1 MKFNSL
7 FHVMCLFVVFSI
19 PYAQSSEAAPAPPSE
34 RERAME
40 EKIQQLENQLE
51 DANRTIS
58 DLQNQLE
65 AADSAAPEPQL
76 AQTVPEE
83 AAPAEVAPADV
94 ALVRTGHAEVAS
106 VEVALRDVRQSNAQ
120 SPASITSLGPEE
132 LMLGGVED
140 VSRLQYLAP
149 GLRYGQTG
157 HDVRLSMRGARS
169 NRIGPEATNVVG
181 MYEDGVYIATS
192 TEAQN
197 SYLDVARIDVL
208 RGPQITRFGQH
219 AYAGAVSIVSNKPS
233 FDGFGGFAE
242 MENGLPDKTRWRLTL
257 NLPATETLA
266 FRVAGLSESRSGWI
280 NNYHIESDSDDL
292 NDRKVQTVRGSML
305 WQPNDRFSILVWSR
319 YQDENGTGSAPW
331 GYQQI
336 GAYVDGE
343 LQPGNQFAADGSTP
357 DRGPWSVH
365 RNFISAAQYENWVNT
380 LDLNWDMG
388 FADLQWLFNFTSFHG
403 QQIYDND
410 YSDRGLPRTSAF
422 AGWDTSQTGWSNEL
436 RMTSRPGESLNWLVG
451 LYWSDRDA
459 EWGWLES
466 YAAVARQPDW
476 DIFGTYSTD
485 TQAVFGQVSYDF
497 SDRWAVTAGLRWND
511 QGKTMKSGQKDSW
524 DDVLWKAALE
534 YDLSE
539 RTMTY
544 FSASTGY
551 RAGGINTVPGVNPAW
566 EPEKLTAYELGLKTL
581 LADGKVQM
589 NLAAWYN
596 DFKDVQSQSF
606 LLMPYPGSPEATE
619 YTGNGG
625 SLDARGIEAEIQ
637 WSPMPHWNISTQI
650 AYTDA
655 KFGNYHAAN
664 LEGLGDIPGHS
675 NGELLQF
682 KGWRPALSP
691 KWVVGLQTSYT
702 FQFKKAGSFTPY
714 LQSSYTSD
722 YYANDINLAG
732 VNQGSHTRTDIRLIW
747 LAPKGNVELQFYYLN
762 AEDDAA
768 LNWARVYNPAARP
781 EIATLQA
788 DWTNP
793 NTYGIIFNYSF

>member
-1 MKFNSL
+1 MKLNIL
-7 FHVMCLFVVFSI
+7 FPVTLLLVAFTISHSQAL
-19 PYAQSSEAAPAPPSE
+19 EAAASPATD
-34 RERAME
+34 REKAME
-40 EKIQQLENQLE
+40 EKIRQLENQLD

-58 DLQNQLE
+58 DLQNELKAE
-65 AADSAAPEPQL
+65 GEVDAEPML
-76 AQTVPEE
+76 TE
-83 AAPAEVAPADV
+83 AAPAEGAPAPV
-94 ALVRTGHAEVAS
+94 ALVRVGHAEVES
-106 VEVALRDVRQSNAQ
+106 VEVALRDTRQHNAQ
-120 SPASITSLGPEE
+120 SPVSITSLGPEE

-140 VSRLQYLAP
+140 VSRVQYLAP

-169 NRIGPEATNVVG
+169 SSIGPEASNVVG

-192 TEAQN
+192 TERQN
-197 SYLDVARIDVL
+197 SFLDVARIDVL
-208 RGPQITRFGQH
+208 RGPQITSFGQH

-257 NLPATETLA
+257 NVPATETLA

-280 NNYHIESDSDDL
+280 NNYYIESDSDDL
-292 NDRKVQTVRGSML
+292 NDRKVQTIRGSML
-305 WQPNDRFSILVWSR
+305 WQPTDRFSILVWSR

-343 LQPGNQFAADGSTP
+343 LKPGNQFAPDGFTP
-357 DRGPWSVH
+357 DGGPWDVN

-380 LDLNWDMG
+380 LDLNWDIG
-388 FADLQWLFNFTSFHG
+388 FADFQWLFNFTSFHG

-410 YSDRGLPRTSAF
+410 YTDKGLPRTSAF
-422 AGWDTSQTGWSNEL
+422 SGWDTSQTGWSNEL
-436 RMTSRPGESLNWLVG
+436 RMTSKPGESLNWLVG

-466 YAAVARQPDW
+466 YAGDASQPDW
-476 DIFGTYSTD
+476 DVHGTYSTD

-497 SDRWAVTAGLRWND
+497 NERFSLTGGLRWND
-511 QGKTMKSGQKDSW
+511 QGKTMKSGEKDSW

-534 YDLSE
+534 YDFSD
-539 RTMTY
+539 RSMTY
-544 FSASTGY
+544 VSVSTGY
-551 RAGGINTVPGVNPAW
+551 RAGGINTAPGINPSW
-566 EPEKLTAYELGLKTL
+566 DPEKLTAYEIGLKTL
-581 LADGKVQM
+581 LADGKLQM

-596 DFKDVQSQSF
+596 DFRDVQSQSF
-606 LLMPYPGSPEATE
+606 LVMPYPGSPEATE
-619 YTGNGG
+619 YTDNGG
-625 SLDARGIEAEIQ
+625 PLDAKGIEAEIH
-637 WSPMPHWNISTQI
+637 WSPTPKWRIATQI

-655 KFGNYHAAN
+655 KFGNYATAN
-664 LEGLGDIPGHS
+664 LEGLGDIPGHTAGDMLS
-675 NGELLQF
+675 YN
-682 KGWRPALSP
+682 GWRPAMSP
-691 KWVVGLQTSYT
+691 EWVVGLQTSYT
-702 FQFKKAGSFTPY
+702 IQFKRVGTLTPY
-714 LQSSYTSD
+714 LQTSYSSD
-722 YYANDINLAG
+722 YYANDINVAG
-732 VNQGSHTRTDIRLIW
+732 VNQGSHTRTDFRIIW

-781 EIATLQA
+781 DIATLQA